1 MDLNSQL
8 RNAIISASLPPP
20 SPSLLTTL
28 VTARNP
34 PPPLPSLLATAKARL
49 LATDLTNSA
58 LLDASSLPSFPAGI
72 TSAETQEYRL
82 PTAIHVQVLDVENLS
97 LSVWEQVEELEA
109 IDRGERTRGREV
121 IRVEAED
128 DDQQGDGQ
136 SRHAGEVRAAGKN
149 ATHRLVVQD
158 CRGTKVFA
166 LELRRVEGVGIGK
179 TNIGE
184 KMLLKAGTVVARGT
198 ILLEPNQCVLLGGKV
213 EAWQKTW
220 IEGRLARLK
229 DSVGGREA
237 R

>member
-1 MDLNSQL
+1 MDLHSQL
-8 RNAIISASLPPP
+8 RNAILSASLPPP

-28 VTARNP
+28 VTARTP

-58 LLDASSLPSFPAGI
+58 LLDAPSLPSFPAGI

-82 PTAIHVQVLDVENLS
+82 PTAIHVQVLDIENLS

-128 DDQQGDGQ
+128 DGQQENG
-136 SRHAGEVRAAGKN
+136 HAGEVRAAGRN

-166 LELRRVEGVGIGK
+166 LELKRMEGVGVGK

-198 ILLEPNQCVLLGGKV
+198 ILLEPKQCVLLGGKV

-220 IEGRLARLK
+220 VEGRLARLK
-229 DSVGGREA
+229 ESVGGRET